1 MLRAKKAEW
10 QEQMVISLIP
20 AFNFRLNMGFRLK
33 PHAVCTLRSLC
44 QVLLQL
50 FTLSPQPSHC
60 CQPCEHPLSWRFG
73 ARAAGGCPWPLLTM
87 GRSSWAAFMSC
98 GDGGCPGSLWGSC
111 SALPNPHS
119 ALAAG
124 GLGSTWWCSLHN
136 TQTGALGTRLQS
148 KRPCSAGGVPFAG
161 GCVML

>member
-50 FTLSPQPSHC
+50 FTLSSQPSHC
-60 CQPCEHPLSWRFG
+60 CQALWAS
-73 ARAAGGCPWPLLTM
+73 PLLEV
-87 GRSSWAAFMSC
+87 WC
-98 GDGGCPGSLWGSC
+98 WGCWGLSLASADHGQKLLGSFHVLWWWGLPLWGSC

-124 GLGSTWWCSLHN
+124 GLGSTWWPSLHN